1 MNAHSKGRLIGVGTG
16 PGDPELLT
24 LKAARALS
32 EADVVAYFAKRGNN
46 SNARAIVEA
55 RFKPGMVELPLLYP
69 VTTEIDKNHDDYR
82 SQITDFYEQSA
93 ESVAAH
99 LDQGL
104 TVAVLSE
111 GDPLFYG
118 SYMHLHVRLAHRYP
132 TEVIPGITAMSGCWS
147 TTGLPIVQGDDVLSV
162 LPGTM
167 SEFELTR
174 RLADTDAAVIMK
186 VGRNLPKIRRALEAA
201 GKLAKAV
208 YVERGTMAGGSS
220 MRLAEKTDDKA
231 PYFAIVLVAGWSGK
245 PGATS

>member
-1 MNAHSKGRLIGVGTG
+1 MNALSKGRLIGVGTG

-69 VTTEIDKNHDDYR
+69 VTTEIDKDHDDYR
-82 SQITDFYEQSA
+82 AQIADFYEQSA

-99 LDQGL
+99 LDRGL

-118 SYMHLHVRLAHRYP
+118 SYMHLHVRLAHRFP

-186 VGRNLPKIRRALEAA
+186 VGRNLPKIRRALDAA

-220 MRLAEKTDDKA
+220 MRLTEKTDDKA